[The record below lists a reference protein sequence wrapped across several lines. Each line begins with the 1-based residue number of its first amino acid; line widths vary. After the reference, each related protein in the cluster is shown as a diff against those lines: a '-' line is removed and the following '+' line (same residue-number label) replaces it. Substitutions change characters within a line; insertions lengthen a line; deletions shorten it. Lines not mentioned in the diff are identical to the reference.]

1 MIGKAKMRDLF
12 DGMNGTERD
21 FAIQLE
27 ARKRAGDIRE
37 WFFEGMTLKLAD
49 DCRYT
54 PDFMVID
61 KDCTILFMETKGFW
75 REDAKI
81 KIKVA
86 AKMYPFKFTAH
97 KKIPIKQG
105 GGWTEEEF

>member
-1 MIGKAKMRDLF
+1 VSAKAKVRDLF

-37 WFFEGMTLKLAD
+37 WHFEGITLKLAD

-54 PDFMVID
+54 PDFMVVERD
-61 KDCTILFMETKGFW
+61 WTISFSETKGFW

-81 KIKVA
+81 KIRVA

-97 KKIPIKQG
+97 RKNPIKSG